1 MKLEQLNV
9 GPALFLVGYHL
20 ALFVLLPI
28 YLWNSVPAIG
38 ILALSVGLFF
48 LSGFS
53 ITAGYH
59 RYYAHRAYEPSWP
72 VEWFMMFFGTL
83 AVEGSVLEWAHD
95 HRNHHKF
102 VDTEKDPYN
111 IKDGF
116 WHAHIL
122 WMFETQDRDFD
133 DVVPDLQENPLLRFQ
148 HKHYSWLSMGLNGA
162 VTVGAGLFW
171 ADLFG
176 ALVFVFLARLFL
188 LHHATWF
195 INSLAHT
202 WGVKPFS
209 REQTAVNN
217 FIISILTFGEGYH
230 NYHHTFASDYRNGVW
245 WYQFDPTKIIIW
257 ALSKVGLARNL
268 NRVNRATIQKRMID
282 EDRKMML
289 KCLETTDEEETEDL
303 RQRVISLYDS
313 LKERL
318 QEIKE
323 IKDNQ
328 RINDLKQKISQD
340 WSRWTELCEK
350 VLSMKP
356 DSVHVH

>member
-1 MKLEQLNV
+1 MKLDELNV
-9 GPALFLVGYHL
+9 GPALFLVGYHV
-20 ALFVLLPI
+20 ALLVLLPI
-28 YLWNSVPAIG
+28 YLWNSVPATG
-38 ILALSVGLFF
+38 ILLLSAGLFF

-122 WMFETQDRDFD
+122 WMFETQDRDFE
-133 DVVPDLQENPLLRFQ
+133 DVVPDLMENPLLMFQ
-148 HKHYSWLSMGLNGA
+148 HNNYSWLSMGLNAA
-162 VTVGAGLFW
+162 VAVGAGLFW
-171 ADLFG
+171 GDLFG
-176 ALVFVFLARLFL
+176 AIVFVFLARLFL

-268 NRVNRATIQKRMID
+268 NRVNKATIQKRMID

-289 KCLETTDEEETEDL
+289 KCLETSEEEETEDL
-303 RQRVISLYDS
+303 RQRVTSLYDS
-313 LKERL
+313 LKDKL

-323 IKDNQ
+323 IKDSQ
-328 RINDLKQKISQD
+328 RVKDLKQKISDD
-340 WSRWTELCEK
+340 WNRWTDLCEK

>member
-1 MKLEQLNV
+1 MKLDEINL

-28 YLWNSVPAIG
+28 YLVNFLPGPELLVLMTA
-38 ILALSVGLFF
+38 LFF

-59 RYYAHRAYEPSWP
+59 RFYAHRAYEPSWP
-72 VEWFMMFFGTL
+72 VEWFMLFFGTL
-83 AVEGSVLEWAHD
+83 AIEGSVMEWAHD
-95 HRNHHKF
+95 HRNHHKH
-102 VDTEKDPYN
+102 VDTDKDPYN
-111 IKDGF
+111 IKQGF
-116 WHAHIL
+116 WHAHFL
-122 WMFETQDRDFD
+122 WMFEKQDRDFD
-133 DVVPDLQENPLLRFQ
+133 GVVSDLWDNPLVRFQ
-148 HKHYSWLSMGLNGA
+148 HEYYGWLALGLNGA
-162 VTVGAGLFW
+162 VTLGAGWLW
-171 ADLFG
+171 ADYLG
-176 ALVFVFLARLFL
+176 AIVFVFLLRLFC

-217 FIISILTFGEGYH
+217 FIISMLTFGEGYH

-245 WYQFDPTKIIIW
+245 WYQFDPTKVIIW

-268 NRVNRATIQKRMID
+268 NRVNKATIQKRMIE
-282 EDRKMML
+282 EDREMMI
-289 KCLETTDEEETEDL
+289 KCLETSEEERSEDL
-303 RQRVISLYDS
+303 REKVKALYES
-313 LKERL
+313 LKDKL
-318 QEIKE
+318 QEIRK
-323 IKDNQ
+323 NSNRQ
-328 RINDLKQKISQD
+328 RITELKEKIQSD
-340 WSRWTELCEK
+340 WRRWTQLCEE

>member
-1 MKLEQLNV
+1 MTLDKLNV
-9 GPALFLVGYHL
+9 GPALFLIGYHL
-20 ALFVLLPI
+20 LLLVLLPV
-28 YLWNSVPAIG
+28 YLMNYLPG
-38 ILALSVGLFF
+38 PEILFLSAGLFF

-72 VEWFMMFFGTL
+72 VEWFMLFFGTL

-95 HRNHHKF
+95 HRNHHKY
-102 VDTEKDPYN
+102 VDTDRDPYN

-133 DVVPDLQENPLLRFQ
+133 AVVSDLKANPLIYFQ
-148 HKHYSWLSMGLNGA
+148 HKYYSWLSMGLNGA
-162 VTVGAGLFW
+162 VVLGAGWLW
-171 ADLFG
+171 GDLFG
-176 ALVFVFLARLFL
+176 AFVFVFLARLFL

-245 WYQFDPTKIIIW
+245 WYQFDPTKVIIW
-257 ALSKVGLARNL
+257 ALSKIGLARNL
-268 NRVNRATIQKRMID
+268 NRVNRATIQKRMIE

-289 KCLETTDEEETEDL
+289 KCLETSEDDKTEAM
-303 RQRVISLYDS
+303 RKKVRSLYKS
-313 LKERL
+313 LKEKL
-318 QEIKE
+318 QKIKD

-328 RINDLKQKISQD
+328 RVTDLKEKISQD
-340 WSRWTELCEK
+340 WQRWTELCEK